1 MSNGEERD
9 IVNEGLYVYGS
20 GEMDQ
25 LSPIKEDERNKEIYD
40 TKIPLKIPLH
50 FISEKERI
58 KKIKCGQMFTMVL
71 SNEGNIYTFGCAD
84 NGGIGHE
91 DSIQAQKVDIHFK
104 ALDISGGDCHGIAY
118 NNSNLAFWGQFRNSQ
133 GGMGEP
139 FLDIKY
145 YNTNDINKENYKKVI
160 SGTNH
165 VIILT
170 KEKNIYAFGNKEYGQ
185 RGINPKETIDHMKIN
200 KINEKNIED
209 IFTGDEHSFLIKK
222 EDNKRIV
229 KSWGLN
235 NKGQLGIGKSSLDG
249 EQYINIYTPT
259 LIIFDENVNVKK
271 ICGGNGNSICIT
283 EDNRIF
289 IWGSNDDNLLG
300 LDNNEPIINK
310 PKELIFF
317 NRNINPENEV
327 NEISSAYQ
335 SFYARNINNNK
346 VYSWG
351 VGDSYILGN
360 KKEKSEKNPYLIDN
374 KFYKNM
380 KVSQLDMGCSHIA
393 VLLTKDDSLNI
404 YNKKEEKKKEYEK
417 EKEKEIIKPNKRRRD
432 YDKENENENNNEN
445 NREKENNTLEKVKAF
460 NVREEF
466 ITLNI
471 RDKPKIFKIFSIK

>member
-91 DSIQAQKVDIHFK
+91 DSIQAQKVDIKFK

-327 NEISSAYQ
+327 NEISAAYQ

-393 VLLTKDDSLNI
+393 VLLTKNDSLNI
-404 YNKKEEKKKEYEK
+404 FNKKEEKKKEHEK

-445 NREKENNTLEKVKAF
+445 NWEKENNTLEKVKAF
-460 NVREEF
+460 NIREEF

>member
-91 DSIQAQKVDIHFK
+91 DSIQAQKVDINFK

-165 VIILT
+165 VIILK

-249 EQYINIYTPT
+249 EQYINIFTPT

-327 NEISSAYQ
+327 NEISAAYQ

-393 VLLTKDDSLNI
+393 VLLTKNDSLNI
-404 YNKKEEKKKEYEK
+404 FNKKEEKKKEHEK

-445 NREKENNTLEKVKAF
+445 NWEKENNTLEKVKAF
-460 NVREEF
+460 NIREEF

>member
-91 DSIQAQKVDIHFK
+91 DSIQAQKVDIKFK

-393 VLLTKDDSLNI
+393 VLLTKDDSLNLF
-404 YNKKEEKKKEYEK
+404 NKKEEKKKEHEK
-417 EKEKEIIKPNKRRRD
+417 EKEKEIIKPNKRKRD

-445 NREKENNTLEKVKAF
+445 NWEKENFELEKVKAF
-460 NVREEF
+460 NIREEF

-471 RDKPKIFKIFSIK
+471 RDKPKIFKIFSFK